1 MTSISS
7 ICYQLNV
14 GGNSMATWHCQ
25 GLRFYWKGYETCAWF
40 GWKGGIKS
48 IVYVQI
54 MPWKPLKRVCI
65 MWQKHAKP
73 IKTTVFITNYA
84 HSYSADAPNFQRP
97 KPSNETAFCLVNP
110 QFSVAKYFLWHGK
123 PANPEFDWSFFVKIC
138 PHSLLNTYLKWI
150 VKIIIWRLK
159 S

>member
-1 MTSISS
+1 
-7 ICYQLNV
+7 
-14 GGNSMATWHCQ
+14 
-25 GLRFYWKGYETCAWF
+25 
-40 GWKGGIKS
+40 
-48 IVYVQI
+48 
-54 MPWKPLKRVCI
+54 

-73 IKTTVFITNYA
+73 IRTTNYA

-97 KPSNETAFCLVNP
+97 KPSNETAFCPVNP

-159 S
+159 SSRFRQIRVTIFFIPKFFAGFLVGNPRIQIQFRVKFSNVGPGGVESGSIFCYLANIFWGEID